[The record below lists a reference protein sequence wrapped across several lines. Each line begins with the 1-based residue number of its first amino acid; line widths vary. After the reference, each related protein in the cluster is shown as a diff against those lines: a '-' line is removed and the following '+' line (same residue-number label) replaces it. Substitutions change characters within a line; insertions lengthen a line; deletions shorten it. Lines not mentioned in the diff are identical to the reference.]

1 MRIPFCAKHVARY
14 REIGRKI
21 AFYRKLRN
29 LSQEK
34 LSEMIDKSRSYI
46 SKIEAENSSMEFSL
60 DILFD
65 IANALHIEV
74 AAFFNPIDIEIK
86 GRYLKDE

>member
-1 MRIPFCAKHVARY
+1 MRGKHLAKY

-29 LSQEK
+29 ISQER
-34 LSEMIDKSRSYI
+34 LSEMVDKSRSYI
-46 SKIEAENSSMEFSL
+46 SKIEAENSDMEFSL

-65 IANALHIEV
+65 IAEALKIEV
-74 AAFFNPIDIEIK
+74 AAFFNPIDVEIRGK
-86 GRYLKDE
+86 YLKDE

>member
-1 MRIPFCAKHVARY
+1 MRGKHLAKY

-29 LSQEK
+29 ISQER
-34 LSEMIDKSRSYI
+34 LSEMVDKSRSYI
-46 SKIEAENSSMEFSL
+46 SKIEAENSDMEFSL

-65 IANALHIEV
+65 IAEALRIEV
-74 AAFFNPIDIEIK
+74 AAFFNPIDVEIRGK
-86 GRYLKDE
+86 YLKDE

>member
-1 MRIPFCAKHVARY
+1 MRGKHLAQY

-46 SKIEAENSSMEFSL
+46 SKIEAENSTMEFSL

-65 IANALHIEV
+65 IADALHIDV
-74 AAFFNPIDIEIK
+74 AAFFNPIDVEIRGK
-86 GRYLKDE
+86 YLRDE

>member
-1 MRIPFCAKHVARY
+1 MRGKHLAKY

-29 LSQEK
+29 LSQEN

-65 IANALHIEV
+65 IAEALKIDI
-74 AAFFNPIDIEIK
+74 AAFFHPIDVEIK
-86 GRYLKDE
+86 GKYLKNE

>member
-1 MRIPFCAKHVARY
+1 MRGKHLAQY

-29 LSQEK
+29 LSQEG

-46 SKIEAENSSMEFSL
+46 SKIEAENSTMEFSL

-65 IANALHIEV
+65 IAEALKIEV
-74 AAFFNPIDIEIK
+74 TAFFEPIGVEIK
-86 GRYLKDE
+86 GKYLKNK